1 MFHFKLLFL
10 KELKSSLSLKGSYIL
25 SLAFFSITIVIL
37 PIGIGPDKN
46 ILSLISP
53 GLIWVSLIL
62 TSLLSLNSLFHEDY
76 IDGTLDLYK
85 NGPLSFSE
93 IAFVKSLAHWISNFL
108 PLLFITPVL
117 SFLIDLPN
125 KLLIYITLS
134 ILIGTPSLSFI
145 GSLGSALTLS
155 LRQHNLLIP
164 LIIFP
169 LFIPTLIFGSGSISS
184 LIFSG
189 FEEIFIR
196 QIYLLIGIS
205 GISLVVCPFIC
216 SYILDSNYD

>member
-1 MFHFKLLFL
+1 MFQFKLLL
-10 KELKSSLSLKGSYIL
+10 SKELKSSFSIKGNYIL
-25 SLAFFSITIVIL
+25 SLAFFSIALIIL

-46 ILSLISP
+46 VLSIISP

-62 TSLLSLNSLFHEDY
+62 TSPLSLNSLFHDDY

-85 NGPLSFSE
+85 ISSLSFIE
-93 IAFVKSLAHWISNFL
+93 ISFIKSLAHWISNFL
-108 PLLFITPVL
+108 PLLFITPLL
-117 SFLIDLPN
+117 SLLIGLPN
-125 KLLIYITLS
+125 NLLIYITLS
-134 ILIGTPSLSFI
+134 ILVGTPSLSFI
-145 GSLGSALTLS
+145 GSMGSALTLT

-184 LIFSG
+184 LIFTG

-196 QIYLLIGIS
+196 QIYILLGIS
-205 GISLVVCPFIC
+205 GLSIAICPLIC
-216 SYILDSNYD
+216 NFILDSNYD

>member
-1 MFHFKLLFL
+1 MFHFKLLL
-10 KELKSSLSLKGSYIL
+10 LRELKSSLSLKGSYIL
-25 SLAFFSITIVIL
+25 SLAFFSITIIVL

-85 NGPLSFSE
+85 TGPLSFSE
-93 IAFVKSLAHWISNFL
+93 IAFVKSLVHWISNFL

-117 SFLIDLPN
+117 SLLIALPN
-125 KLLIYITLS
+125 NLLIYISLS

-155 LRQHNLLIP
+155 LR
-164 LIIFP
+164 
-169 LFIPTLIFGSGSISS
+169 
-184 LIFSG
+184 
-189 FEEIFIR
+189 
-196 QIYLLIGIS
+196 
-205 GISLVVCPFIC
+205 
-216 SYILDSNYD
+216 

>member
-1 MFHFKLLFL
+1 M
-10 KELKSSLSLKGSYIL
+10 
-25 SLAFFSITIVIL
+25 
-37 PIGIGPDKN
+37 
-46 ILSLISP
+46 
-53 GLIWVSLIL
+53 

-108 PLLFITPVL
+108 TLLFITPVL

-125 KLLIYITLS
+125 NLLIYITLS

-205 GISLVVCPFIC
+205 GISLVICPFIC